1 MSDFIDKT
9 IYRNDA
15 FRHYIYQISNH
26 HHIFFFCRLQNIL
39 LPNVSKLSPS
49 TTNEKKSILKA
60 NSPSIAILSIDVAAE
75 LDEELD
81 DLEVARA
88 DGIVKS
94 GDALVVGRA
103 RIGHL
108 LGRLL
113 HELELAL
120 EARVEE
126 QGERVE
132 ADPPREI
139 RLARR
144 GLEVALFAPDHVRR
158 GLRAAQADG
167 AEPEVRLDLDR
178 V

>member
-1 MSDFIDKT
+1 M
-9 IYRNDA
+9 
-15 FRHYIYQISNH
+15 
-26 HHIFFFCRLQNIL
+26 IL
-39 LPNVSKLSPS
+39 LTRLYIE
-49 TTNEKKSILKA
+49 TTLFVIIYIKFLITTTYSFFADYRIYYFRTFRSYLPPLPTKKKSILKA